1 VICYVCRAANDWN
14 VTAWHH
20 WCKARRLND
29 ERSTWCDCQHVG
41 ETSAD
46 GVVAPP
52 YQTMLLDIQ
61 LDDVPEPEVEKYEVM
76 KSL

>member
-1 VICYVCRAANDWN
+1 MICHSCRVASDWN
-14 VTAWHH
+14 VSRWHH

-29 ERSTWCDCQHVG
+29 EKGTWCDCQHVG

-52 YQTMLLDIQ
+52 I
-61 LDDVPEPEVEKYEVM
+61 EVLVADGYD
-76 KSL
+76 LQ

>member
-1 VICYVCRAANDWN
+1 M
-14 VTAWHH
+14 
-20 WCKARRLND
+20 
-29 ERSTWCDCQHVG
+29 G